1 VPARCVSNEDL
12 IANGVPSDADCIQE
26 NLGIERRHIVET
38 EQTSDLAYEAAEH
51 RRDKGPVDGT
61 GVPGTSAVLLGAPA
75 GGAVPS
81 SALGLTSMGTGP
93 NSG

>member
-1 VPARCVSNEDL
+1 MC
-12 IANGVPSDADCIQE
+12 
-26 NLGIERRHIVET
+26 
-38 EQTSDLAYEAAEH
+38 
-51 RRDKGPVDGT
+51 
-61 GVPGTSAVLLGAPA
+61 AVLLGAPA